1 MEELVQAFMREK
13 SVVNHHIASFDDFLP
28 THDNPDS
35 RMQRIVD
42 NLRIDDEA
50 GLLGIIKL
58 DLDKTGEHNVEI
70 HVGRRRDPATGEVDP
85 NARPTIHVE
94 LPIIKEANIKI
105 E

>member
-50 GLLGIIKL
+50 GLLGIIIYWGGKAL
-58 DLDKTGEHNVEI
+58 GA
-70 HVGRRRDPATGEVDP
+70 G
-85 NARPTIHVE
+85 
-94 LPIIKEANIKI
+94 
-105 E
+105 